1 MRVSTPRDASTAD
14 SLAVASCAREHFERA
29 HSQQFL
35 GDSFASWRSGTR
47 RALGL
52 PTDRPLIMTG
62 HQAGIWHAGIA
73 EKFVVARAIADHIG
87 GAVVHIVVD
96 HDCNDASLIS
106 YPALVETTTGLT
118 LTRFALERSPR
129 SNAPNALRKPVRL
142 MRSDRV
148 HETPA
153 PIDAALTRIEAAVR
167 AEFAQPNLAL
177 QMAHA
182 ANRLLAP
189 SGAVDFTI
197 CATTLA
203 TTSLARA
210 MRGNFASL
218 REEYNQAIAGQRIAP
233 LASDAF
239 PFWVLDRA
247 RASRRPFLSDD
258 LALDGASDV
267 GALIAPRAL
276 TLTALARIAACDLFI
291 HGTGG
296 SKYDLAMESW
306 MSSALRTSAESVL
319 APRMAATATRFAPL
333 GQFVPT
339 REMSA
344 TPQALRALEH
354 DPFGDHGASKRAL
367 LANICGTRAQKRIAY
382 LAMQR
387 ALEQSHMQHAA
398 SLTAMRERVSANA
411 HARAAHELA
420 FDRTWPFPMSELTR
434 A

>member
-1 MRVSTPRDASTAD
+1 MSTSSQALIEDTLAAA
-14 SLAVASCAREHFERA
+14 SLARQYFESA
-29 HSQQFL
+29 FSQQFL
-35 GDSFASWRSGTR
+35 GETVDSWRAQTR
-47 RALGL
+47 RALNL
-52 PTDRPLIMTG
+52 PTDLPLIMTG

-73 EKFVVARAIADHIG
+73 EKFVVARAIADRIG

-106 YPALVETTTGLT
+106 YPALVETAQGRT
-118 LTRFALERSPR
+118 LTRFALDRSPR

-142 MRSDRV
+142 MRSDRA
-148 HETPA
+148 HEIPA
-153 PIDAALTRIEAAVR
+153 DIDAALTRIEAAVR
-167 AEFAQPNLAL
+167 AEYTQPTLAL

-189 SGAVDFTI
+189 RGSVDFTI
-197 CATTLA
+197 CASTLA
-203 TTSLARA
+203 STSIARA
-210 MRGNFASL
+210 MREQFASL
-218 REEYNQAIAGQRIAP
+218 RNSYNEAIAGQRIAP

-247 RASRRPFLSDD
+247 SASRRPFMSSD
-258 LALDGASDV
+258 LTLDRAQ
-267 GALIAPRAL
+267 AACTTIAPRAL

-306 MSSALRTSAESVL
+306 MSDVLRVPAQRVL
-319 APRMAATATRFAPL
+319 APRIAATATHFAAL
-333 GQFVPT
+333 SQFVPA

-354 DPFGDHGASKRAL
+354 DPFGDNGASKRAL
-367 LANICGTRAQKRIAY
+367 LANICGTRAQKRTAY

-387 ALEQSHMQHAA
+387 ALEQSRAQHAMQ
-398 SLTAMRERVSANA
+398 LTAMRLSVQANA
-411 HARAAHELA
+411 HARAVHELA
-420 FDRTWPFPMSELTR
+420 FDRTWPFPMSGPATI
-434 A
+434 